1 MPVLAIG
8 QSDQSL
14 LWKVTRP
21 GSDRISY
28 LFGSMHTNDSLANS
42 FSESWWSAF
51 NQCNVLA
58 AEVDL
63 VDTTDAALVL
73 QAVMMKDTVLD
84 DLYSNENL
92 KIVKR
97 LIEKEFDPFYA
108 GMLNGIKPFYILA
121 LIMEKPKNNETFETV
136 MDVRVQL
143 LAREMGKDIIG
154 LETASEQAS
163 SIDVLNLKEQAELLL
178 NFAKTTYDATDYFER
193 LKGFYLDQNLD
204 SLVKEDLTAFF
215 PEKLVVELVEGRNRR
230 FFQSLVEQIPHSNV
244 FCMVGAMHLPGE
256 NGLIAMLRREGY
268 LVQPVSFYFGKK

>member
-21 GSDRISY
+21 DSDRISY

-42 FSESWWSAF
+42 FSESWWNAF

-73 QAVMMKDTVLD
+73 QAVMMKDTVLS
-84 DLYSNENL
+84 DLYTDENF

-108 GMLNGIKPFYILA
+108 SMLNGIKPFYILA
-121 LIMEKPKNNETFETV
+121 LIMEKPQNNETFETV

-143 LAREMGKDIIG
+143 LAREMGKDVIG

-178 NFAKTTYDATDYFER
+178 NYAKSTYDATDYFER

-204 SLVKEDLTAFF
+204 SLIKEDVTAFF
-215 PEKLVVELVEGRNRR
+215 PEKLVIELVEGRNRR

-244 FCMVGAMHLPGE
+244 FGMVGAMHLPGE
-256 NGLIAMLRREGY
+256 NGLVAMLRREGY
-268 LVQPVSFYFGKK
+268 LVEPVRFYFGKK

>member
-21 GSDRISY
+21 DSDRISY

-42 FSESWWSAF
+42 FSESWWNAF

-73 QAVMMKDTVLD
+73 QSVMMKDTVLS
-84 DLYSNENL
+84 DLYTDENF

-108 GMLNGIKPFYILA
+108 SMLNGIKPFYILA
-121 LIMEKPKNNETFETV
+121 LIMEKPQNNETFETV

-143 LAREMGKDIIG
+143 LAREMRKNVIG
-154 LETASEQAS
+154 L
-163 SIDVLNLKEQAELLL
+163 
-178 NFAKTTYDATDYFER
+178 
-193 LKGFYLDQNLD
+193 
-204 SLVKEDLTAFF
+204 
-215 PEKLVVELVEGRNRR
+215 
-230 FFQSLVEQIPHSNV
+230 
-244 FCMVGAMHLPGE
+244 
-256 NGLIAMLRREGY
+256 
-268 LVQPVSFYFGKK
+268 